1 MKLIRP
7 EARDPRSI
15 RFPREGSC
23 RQFTEIGFPLRFPP
37 QLAPSKFH
45 PIKGAVPRTDL
56 RCLSISHRQGRTT
69 AVRSPVPAIDRRTRG
84 DRRSTGKMAWESQE
98 EFHVRR
104 ETMSRPP
111 PRPPPED
118 DTLALASSLTYA
130 APRRGSHPAKT
141 LGRDMA
147 PAPCDRRR
155 RDRRAGHCCW
165 QGASRRCLRLS
176 ASGASVPRARRTP
189 GNFQFDGRS
198 K

>member
-1 MKLIRP
+1 MKCSRRASADRSP
-7 EARDPRSI
+7 PRAI
-15 RFPREGSC
+15 VR
-23 RQFTEIGFPLRFPP
+23 
-37 QLAPSKFH
+37 
-45 PIKGAVPRTDL
+45 
-56 RCLSISHRQGRTT
+56 RTT
-69 AVRSPVPAIDRRTRG
+69 G

-118 DTLALASSLTYA
+118 DTLALAFSLTYA

-155 RDRRAGHCCW
+155 RDRRADRCCR
-165 QGASRRCLRLS
+165 QGASSRCLRLS
-176 ASGASVPRARRTP
+176 ASGASVPQARRTTRE
-189 GNFQFDGRS
+189 FQFNRRS
-198 K
+198 SRAFAWKLIEVLSPLVA

>member
-1 MKLIRP
+1 MKCSRRASADRSP
-7 EARDPRSI
+7 PRAI
-15 RFPREGSC
+15 VR
-23 RQFTEIGFPLRFPP
+23 
-37 QLAPSKFH
+37 
-45 PIKGAVPRTDL
+45 
-56 RCLSISHRQGRTT
+56 RTT
-69 AVRSPVPAIDRRTRG
+69 G

-130 APRRGSHPAKT
+130 APRQGSHSAKT

-147 PAPCDRRR
+147 PAPCDLRRH
-155 RDRRAGHCCW
+155 DRRADRCCW

-176 ASGASVPRARRTP
+176 ASGASVPRARRTL
-189 GNFQFDGRS
+189 GEFQCGRRSNRAFAWNLMKDLTDRIAWIDGPLGLQS
-198 K
+198 VVGLVQ